1 MFSKTT
7 NAFPAAVA
15 LSATGSTMKLSIST
29 SRPDRLSWWTKVTRL
44 IAEWRIR
51 ARSRN
56 ELMNLSDRT
65 LLDIGVP
72 RFDAKFEASKPFW
85 MA

>member
-1 MFSKTT
+1 
-7 NAFPAAVA
+7 
-15 LSATGSTMKLSIST
+15 MKLSIST
-29 SRPDRLSWWTKVTRL
+29 FRPDRLSRWTRVTRL

-65 LLDIGVP
+65 LLDIGVS
-72 RFDAKFEASKPFW
+72 RYDAEFEASKPFW